1 LRSLLPLLSTLLSFT
16 NLDVGGAV
24 SRRAKGIGFTLVA
37 AFLLLTAYVLAVGA
51 LAVYLAEQMSLW
63 AALGVI
69 ALGFLAAAGI
79 VFWYGT
85 MTARVEEERARE
97 ATAARQKAALGA
109 LTGILAGS
117 VSTRTLIIAALA
129 GLLAGG
135 LLDTRSEP
143 DTED

>member
-1 LRSLLPLLSTLLSFT
+1 MRSLLPLLSTLLSFT

-37 AFLLLTAYVLAVGA
+37 AFLLLTAYVLAVGT

-97 ATAARQKAALGA
+97 ASAARQKAALGA

-117 VSTRTLIIAALA
+117 VSTRTLVIAALA

-135 LLDTRSEP
+135 LLDSRSEP